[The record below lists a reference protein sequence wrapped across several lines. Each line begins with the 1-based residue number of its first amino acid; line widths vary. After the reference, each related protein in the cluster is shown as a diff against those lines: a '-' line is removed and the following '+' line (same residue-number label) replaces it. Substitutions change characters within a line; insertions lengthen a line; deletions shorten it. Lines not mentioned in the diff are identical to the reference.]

1 MKKFG
6 RFLALSAAAV
16 LTLSTLGGCGT
27 DSSEHSAV
35 LDFDNSRALVED
47 MKIGWNMGNTLDA
60 PDGETSWGQPEITPE
75 LIKSVKELGFKTI
88 RLPVSWGKH
97 TVDEDY
103 TIDSAFLDRV
113 QEVVDYCFDN
123 DLYVIVNSHHD
134 NDFYYPSKERFE
146 EGSKFIE
153 SIWSQVAERFKDYGT
168 KLIFESMNEPRLA
181 GTGNEWWFD
190 NNSQACIESM
200 ECIVDYNQIF
210 VDAVRGEG
218 GLNKDRY
225 LMVPSYAASADTALN
240 SRFTLPED
248 TIENHLIVSV
258 HSYSPY
264 NFALNGDMQ
273 YTTFDPENQSDV
285 ASIEPFMKSLA
296 EKYTEKGIGVVIG
309 ECGATNKNNL
319 EDRVA
324 WAEYFTSTAKSCGI
338 TCCLWDNGGTGEG
351 GEQFGLINRYSKD
364 AYFPEIL
371 DALMAGIEDK

>member
-1 MKKFG
+1 
-6 RFLALSAAAV
+6 
-16 LTLSTLGGCGT
+16 
-27 DSSEHSAV
+27 
-35 LDFDNSRALVED
+35 

-181 GTGNEWWFD
+181 GTGNEW
-190 NNSQACIESM
+190 C
-200 ECIVDYNQIF
+200 
-210 VDAVRGEG
+210 
-218 GLNKDRY
+218 L
-225 LMVPSYAASADTALN
+225 T
-240 SRFTLPED
+240 
-248 TIENHLIVSV
+248 TIRRLV
-258 HSYSPY
+258 
-264 NFALNGDMQ
+264 
-273 YTTFDPENQSDV
+273 
-285 ASIEPFMKSLA
+285 
-296 EKYTEKGIGVVIG
+296 
-309 ECGATNKNNL
+309 
-319 EDRVA
+319 
-324 WAEYFTSTAKSCGI
+324 
-338 TCCLWDNGGTGEG
+338 
-351 GEQFGLINRYSKD
+351 
-364 AYFPEIL
+364 
-371 DALMAGIEDK
+371 